1 MIRKRMSPF
10 TFTDTLWCY
19 AQYHSPQPYQQCNCS
34 VMEAHFAAEYELD
47 FDHHPSIK
55 AGVFLLLLPPV
66 SAKKKREKKSK
77 RKGEKH
83 PP

>member
-1 MIRKRMSPF
+1 
-10 TFTDTLWCY
+10 
-19 AQYHSPQPYQQCNCS
+19 
-34 VMEAHFAAEYELD
+34 MEAHFAAEYELD

-77 RKGEKH
+77 RKGEKT
-83 PP
+83 PTLKKVSL

>member
-1 MIRKRMSPF
+1 
-10 TFTDTLWCY
+10 
-19 AQYHSPQPYQQCNCS
+19 
-34 VMEAHFAAEYELD
+34 MEAHFAAEYELD